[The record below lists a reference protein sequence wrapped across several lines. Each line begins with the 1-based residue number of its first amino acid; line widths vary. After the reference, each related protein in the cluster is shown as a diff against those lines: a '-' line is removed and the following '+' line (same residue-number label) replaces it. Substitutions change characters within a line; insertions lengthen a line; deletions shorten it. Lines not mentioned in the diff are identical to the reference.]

1 MDTYCFVCLFG
12 LQADTCIVE
21 NNAWIH
27 LEPKG
32 KMMVTFGDIV
42 RIKATVR
49 AQGKGVQKIAD
60 VVVIGCI
67 KFPPH
72 LKKPLRI
79 LCMDVDVDETQTV
92 PRKVRF
98 TVPQNILANQH
109 NVIANLELFAYLKH
123 QCVSYI
129 ETYHSCISPDSTS
142 PSSSKS
148 NEKESPSSSKDTSTD
163 SCKRTRRSKT
173 TPGVMDGKCI
183 VIFGLIYCFRFS

>member
-1 MDTYCFVCLFG
+1 MDTYCFVCFVCLFG

-42 RIKATVR
+42 RIKGTVR

-67 KFPPH
+67 RFPSH

-79 LCMDVDVDETQTV
+79 LCMDVDVDEKQTD

-109 NVIANLELFAYLKH
+109 NVVANRELYLHLKH
-123 QCVSYI
+123 ECVSYI
-129 ETYHSCISPDSTS
+129 ETYHSCTS
-142 PSSSKS
+142 PTST
-148 NEKESPSSSKDTSTD
+148 SKDTSTD
-163 SCKRTRRSKT
+163 SGKRTRRSKT
-173 TPGVMDGKCI
+173 TPGVTNRSSGKRI
-183 VIFGLIYCFRFS
+183 VIFGFIYCFHFS